1 MDNKIKEI
9 RFDCARAKE
18 FFEECLAYT
27 IGPIDVKNLMEEGDI
42 TLLDV
47 RREADYEI
55 SHIPSAISI
64 PKDSLADNLD
74 KLDKNIPTVV
84 YSYNQQC
91 HLSYKAA
98 LIVPPVCVIG
108 ATPHR
113 WRVLFRYCASCASR
127 EAREERRA
135 ASPPSRAAAWAVSCS
150 FCSPSHFTFL
160 LSAPRESSWG

>member
-98 LIVPPVCVIG
+98 LILADYGYPSIILEG
-108 ATPHR
+108 GFKT
-113 WRVLFRYCASCASR
+113 WKEDFRFAS
-127 EAREERRA
+127 
-135 ASPPSRAAAWAVSCS
+135 
-150 FCSPSHFTFL
+150 T
-160 LSAPRESSWG
+160 